1 MLPSG
6 RYPCVNCKLEFETMT
21 GRPANHS
28 PCGFKS
34 PVSVS
39 AFWTDWFK
47 MTDLRGYGADRSR

>member
-6 RYPCVNCKLEFETMT
+6 RYQCVNCKLEFETMT

-47 MTDLRGYGADRSR
+47 MTDLRGDGG